1 MIGSNSLLW
10 YRNSKGKLQSVCK
23 IYFEKNI
30 RILNMKV
37 ICTGWLHE
45 TLHAG

>member
-10 YRNSKGKLQSVCK
+10 YRNSKGKLSVK
-23 IYFEKNI
+23 YILKKNI